1 MPTLNSAMRI
11 PGLDR
16 AFFMLGFTSPL
27 KQDHRFKST
36 NTIQIKLNSFCTHSL
51 TIVGGCGVSGSTK

>member
-27 KQDHRFKST
+27 KQVERFKSI
-36 NTIQIKLNSFCTHSL
+36 IQIKFNSFCTHSL